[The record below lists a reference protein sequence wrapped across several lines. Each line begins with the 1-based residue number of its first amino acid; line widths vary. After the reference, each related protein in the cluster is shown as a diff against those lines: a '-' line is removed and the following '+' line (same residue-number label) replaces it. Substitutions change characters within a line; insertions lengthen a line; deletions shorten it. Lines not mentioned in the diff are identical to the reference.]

1 MLNRGFG
8 RAGRF
13 TIGGRDCPPGTTVT
27 CPYPEF
33 GIRIE
38 AMRLW
43 TRLTITTVFCGTILC
58 CSWAQVETRHVDGDR
73 ASRQSNSALR
83 SPGADQEQNADRAQ
97 TQHAPNQHGLN
108 EDDRLSLIAA
118 ALDSRVRRHSE
129 PDCSHL
135 VHAIYQQAGF
145 PYAYA
150 PSSDLYGGSGG
161 FQRIKQPQPGDLIV
175 WRGHVGM
182 VIKPS
187 EHIFFSF
194 LRSGPGTDDYESPY
208 WKSRGRPRFYRY
220 VKNSSCDGCDA
231 AHSRRLLK
239 IKR

>member
-1 MLNRGFG
+1 
-8 RAGRF
+8 
-13 TIGGRDCPPGTTVT
+13 
-27 CPYPEF
+27 
-33 GIRIE
+33 
-38 AMRLW
+38 MRLW

-73 ASRQSNSALR
+73 ASRQSNGALP
-83 SPGADQEQNADRAQ
+83 SPGADQGQDADPAR
-97 TQHAPNQHGLN
+97 TQHALN
-108 EDDRLSLIAA
+108 HALTEDDRLSLIAA

-150 PSSDLYGGSGG
+150 PSSDLYGGGEG

-208 WKSRGRPRFYRY
+208 WKRRGHPRFYRY
-220 VKNSSCDGCDA
+220 VKNSSCDGCDPVKQD
-231 AHSRRLLK
+231 SNRFLRIKKTRR
-239 IKR
+239 

>member
-8 RAGRF
+8 RAGRYNRWP
-13 TIGGRDCPPGTTVT
+13 GSSPGTTVT
-27 CPYPEF
+27 TVTCPCGEF

-38 AMRLW
+38 AMRLG

-58 CSWAQVETRHVDGDR
+58 CSWAQAGPQLHSDSSAAASTAASQSVDANQGRKGER
-73 ASRQSNSALR
+73 APIL
-83 SPGADQEQNADRAQ
+83 
-97 TQHAPNQHGLN
+97 T
-108 EDDRLSLIAA
+108 EDDRLSLLAA
-118 ALDSRVRRHSE
+118 ALDRRVRMHSE

-145 PYAYA
+145 SYAYA
-150 PSSDLYGGSGG
+150 SSSDLYAGVGQ

-208 WKSRGRPRFYRY
+208 WKSRGHPRFYRY
-220 VKNSSCDGCDA
+220 VKNGSCDGCDPVRQD
-231 AHSRRLLK
+231 SNRFLRIKKTRR
-239 IKR
+239 

>member
-13 TIGGRDCPPGTTVT
+13 AIGGRDPPGTTVT
-27 CPYPEF
+27 CPYREF

-58 CSWAQVETRHVDGDR
+58 CSWAQVETRMHSDSTAAGQSVNANQGRNSDR
-73 ASRQSNSALR
+73 ALLL
-83 SPGADQEQNADRAQ
+83 
-97 TQHAPNQHGLN
+97 T
-108 EDDRLSLIAA
+108 EDDRLSLLAA
-118 ALDSRVRRHSE
+118 ALDRRVRMHSE
-129 PDCSHL
+129 PNCSHL

-145 PYAYA
+145 SYAYA
-150 PSSDLYGGSGG
+150 PSSDLYAGVGQ
-161 FQRIKQPQPGDLIV
+161 FQRIKQPQPGDLIA
-175 WRGHVGM
+175 WRGHVGI
-182 VIKPS
+182 VIKRS
-187 EHIFFSF
+187 EHIFFSY

-220 VKNSSCDGCDA
+220 VKNSSCNGCDPVRQD
-231 AHSRRLLK
+231 SNRLLR
-239 IKR
+239 IKKTRH